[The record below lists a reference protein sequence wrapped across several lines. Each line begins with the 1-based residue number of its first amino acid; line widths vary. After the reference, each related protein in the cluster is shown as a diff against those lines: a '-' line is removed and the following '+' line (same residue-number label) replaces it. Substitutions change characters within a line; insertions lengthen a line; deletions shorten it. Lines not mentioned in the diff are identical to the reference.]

1 MTQKILDQ
9 IKNKAV
15 PILKEAGIR
24 RSCIFGSYVRGEE
37 REDSD
42 IDMLVELPKGTGLF
56 AFVSLKRKL
65 ENALKKRVDL
75 VTYKSIHPSLKDN
88 ILKER
93 LAIL

>member
-15 PILKEAGIR
+15 PVLKEAGVT
-24 RSCIFGSYVRGEE
+24 RSYIFGSYVRGEE
-37 REDSD
+37 RRDSD

-56 AFVSLKRKL
+56 AFVNLKRKL
-65 ENALKKRVDL
+65 ENALKKKVDL

-88 ILKER
+88 ILREL